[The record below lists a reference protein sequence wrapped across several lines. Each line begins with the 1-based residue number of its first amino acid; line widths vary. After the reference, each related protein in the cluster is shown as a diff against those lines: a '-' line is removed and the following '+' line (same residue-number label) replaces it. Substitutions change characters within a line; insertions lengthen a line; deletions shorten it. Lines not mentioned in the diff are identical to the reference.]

1 GTLQKAVT
9 MRRDLS
15 SERPHQ
21 RREQQEN
28 ADENVETMEAR
39 QNKEA
44 RTHDPGRIE
53 PKAFIVEIEPL
64 ERLISK
70 EGRTQKDREHEKK
83 FPALSRLNQTPYGK
97 VQREAARNKA
107 EGRNDR
113 FDHCL
118 DVP

>member
-1 GTLQKAVT
+1 

-15 SERPHQ
+15 SESPHQ
-21 RREQQEN
+21 RCEQQEN
-28 ADENVETMEAR
+28 ADKNVQTVEAR

-53 PKAFIVEIEPL
+53 PKAFTVEIEPL
-64 ERLISK
+64 ERLVSK
-70 EGRTQKDREHEKK
+70 EGRTQKDREQEKK
-83 FPALSRLNQTPYGK
+83 FPALSLLNQTTLGK
-97 VQREAARNKA
+97 VQREAARDKA